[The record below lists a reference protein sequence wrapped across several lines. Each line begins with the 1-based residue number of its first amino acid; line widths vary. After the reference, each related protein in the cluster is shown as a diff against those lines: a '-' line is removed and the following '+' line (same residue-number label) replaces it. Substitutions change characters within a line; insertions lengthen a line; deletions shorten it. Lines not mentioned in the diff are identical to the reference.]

1 MKGAL
6 CRGRDDRLDGPPAD
20 VAHRAEAEA
29 DPRSPTTVNL
39 KPDSFTSG
47 GSTSRPS
54 SRASL
59 MYWTTLS
66 VLPISDDSSAAMNS
80 AG

>member
-1 MKGAL
+1 MDAIA
-6 CRGRDDRLDGPPAD
+6 PAPTFLT
-20 VAHRAEAEA
+20 APSPKRIR
-29 DPRSPTTVNL
+29 RSPTTVNL

-47 GSTSRPS
+47 GNTSRPS

-66 VLPISDDSSAAMNS
+66 VLPISDESSAAMNS

>member
-1 MKGAL
+1 MIDSMA
-6 CRGRDDRLDGPPAD
+6 PAPTFL
-20 VAHRAEAEA
+20 VAPSPKRM
-29 DPRSPTTVNL
+29 RVSPTTVNL
-39 KPDSFTSG
+39 NPDSMISG
-47 GSTSRPS
+47 GSTSSPI

-66 VLPISDDSSAAMNS
+66 VLPISDDNRAAMNS

>member
-1 MKGAL
+1 MIDSMAPSPTF
-6 CRGRDDRLDGPPAD
+6 RTA
-20 VAHRAEAEA
+20 
-29 DPRSPTTVNL
+29 PRPKRMRRSLTTVNL

-47 GSTSRPS
+47 GRISSLS

-59 MYWTTLS
+59 MYCTTLS
-66 VLPISDDSSAAMNS
+66 VLPISDESSAAMNS

>member
-1 MKGAL
+1 MIDSIAPQPTFRTAPSPK
-6 CRGRDDRLDGPPAD
+6 RIRW
-20 VAHRAEAEA
+20 
-29 DPRSPTTVNL
+29 SPTTVNL

-59 MYWTTLS
+59 MYCTTLS
-66 VLPISDDSSAAMNS
+66 VLPISDESSAAMNS